1 MVHSSQH
8 EGRTLWSMPPRDQD
22 HLRRSSASRSPS
34 PSPFASRTS
43 EFNRAET
50 PPALGSWRAGAQ
62 SESPSYG
69 ALKARE
75 RSSIGLGHEE
85 WVSDHMQAYPSAVRD
100 AKRDRWAAALSGA
113 RDSPFKAGF
122 PKALP
127 RFPRPPRPETT
138 AARSESGSS
147 GHHRA
152 ARVLQGLQLDAHAG
166 HPRSIAK
173 AAPGKTADTTL
184 LVIPEAQCADVGWR
198 AGLPTGGRAR
208 LLAGLWLAGVLGWW
222 GRGVAG
228 ALALRLG
235 FERLGA
241 LGGRKVRRR
250 ATAGLALAWAVL
262 VMLAARVFLRPVSRG
277 PSRRPLPPT

>member
-43 EFNRAET
+43 EFNRGET
-50 PPALGSWRAGAQ
+50 PP
-62 SESPSYG
+62 SESLSYG

-127 RFPRPPRPETT
+127 RFPRPPRPEST
-138 AARSESGSS
+138 AARSDSGPS

-173 AAPGKTADTTL
+173 AAPGKTAGTTV
-184 LVIPEAQCADVGWR
+184 LVIPEAQYADVGWR
-198 AGLPTGGRAR
+198 AGLPTGGRAER
-208 LLAGLWLAGVLGWW
+208 LLAGVWLAGVLGWW

-241 LGGRKVRRR
+241 LGGQKVRRR
-250 ATAGLALAWAVL
+250 ATAGLALAWAIL
-262 VMLAARVFLRPVSRG
+262 VMLAARVFSRPVSRG
-277 PSRRPLPPT
+277 PSRRPLPPP